1 MNLQELCKKLGEMAE
16 AQELVNFSAAG
27 ASLGELNPLQ
37 VEWYPLF
44 FIIPSGTH
52 TVKDDTT
59 RYDLT
64 LYYIDRLLED
74 NTNTIDIF
82 SSSIENLKNI
92 LIGARSIPGVV
103 DVEDTYTIRNF
114 MPEKMNDRVAGAY
127 AQVHI
132 TCENATVCFIEGE
145 DEGE

>member
-1 MNLQELCKKLGEMAE
+1 MTLLELCKLLGTMAKEQKL
-16 AQELVNFSAAG
+16 VSYSAAG
-27 ASLGELNPLQ
+27 ASLGEINPLQ
-37 VEWYPLF
+37 IDWYPLF
-44 FIIPSGTH
+44 YIIPSGTH

-82 SSSIENLKNI
+82 SNAIENLKNI

-114 MPEKMNDRVAGAY
+114 MPEKLNDRLAGAY
-127 AQVHI
+127 AQIRI
-132 TCENATVCFIEGE
+132 TVSNDFVCFIEPE
-145 DEGE
+145 D